1 MSTLL
6 PTLNLRDWRATRD
19 TLHGY
24 ARLVGKQRAL
34 LMPPQK
40 HWWHVTLHAAAVGLT
55 TTPMPVEEKTLE
67 ILLDLTQ
74 HRLCLTTSL
83 GQTIAIPLRGQSL
96 RQMFEG
102 LESGLGILGV
112 RSGIDPEAFQDDT
125 AGEYDPRAAARFWSV
140 LSRVDAVFKRFK
152 GTLREETGPVHVF
165 PHHFDL
171 SMHWFS
177 GRLVPGVDPA
187 DEESADEQL
196 NFGFVTG
203 DEIIPDSYFYATA
216 YPQPEGFTGQRLPEG
231 AVWQTAGFT
240 GAVMMYETLVA
251 AQDPEQRL
259 LEFLRAAQEAGSTL
273 MR

>member
-1 MSTLL
+1 MSNLFPPLTLH
-6 PTLNLRDWRATRD
+6 DWRATRD

-24 ARLVGKQRAL
+24 ARLIGKQRTL

-55 TTPMPVEEKTLE
+55 TTPMPVEGKTLE

-74 HRLCLTTSL
+74 HRLCLITSL
-83 GQTIAIPLRGQSL
+83 GEMVAIPLQGQSP
-96 RQMFEG
+96 RRMFEAF
-102 LESGLGILGV
+102 ESGLAKLGV
-112 RSGIDPEAFQDDT
+112 SSGVDREIFKDDT
-125 AGEYDPRAAARFWSV
+125 PGEYDPRAAARFWSV

-187 DEESADEQL
+187 DEESADEHL
-196 NFGFVTG
+196 HFGFVTG
-203 DEIIPDSYFYATA
+203 DEIIPESYFYAMA
-216 YPQPEGFTGQRLPEG
+216 YPQPEGFTEQTLPDG
-231 AVWQTAGFT
+231 AVWHTTGFS

-251 AQDPEQRL
+251 APDAEQRL
-259 LEFLRAAQEAGSTL
+259 LEFLQAAQRAGSTL